1 MVQESFTKRTGV
13 LTVREEVLEMTVRD
27 DRVWGMESSSVW
39 LDHLC

>member
-13 LTVREEVLEMTVRD
+13 LTVREEVLEMTVR
-27 DRVWGMESSSVW
+27 VWGMESSSVW